1 MKKLIFIFALL
12 IACCFAAQAQDYKSA
27 IGLRFGYPT
36 SISFKHF
43 ISEPG
48 AIEVFAGTARRS
60 SFYRW
65 TNLGAMYQHHS
76 AISGADGLKWYVGGG
91 AAVYFWNYDSGLARR
106 DDYGST
112 SLGVMGALGLD
123 YKFADIPL
131 NLSADWVPTLFL
143 GDGYLSTFG
152 AGYGAFSARYTFK

>member
-1 MKKLIFIFALL
+1 MKKLIFSFALL
-12 IACCFAAQAQDYKSA
+12 MACCFVAQAQEYKTA
-27 IGLRFGYPT
+27 VGLRFGYPT

-76 AISGADGLKWYVGGG
+76 SIRGAEGLRWYAGGG
-91 AAVYFWNYDSGLARR
+91 AAFYFWNYDKGFNNRA
-106 DDYGST
+106 DYGAT
-112 SLGVMGALGLD
+112 SLGIMGVLGLD
-123 YKFADIPL
+123 YKFVEIPL
-131 NLSADWVPTLFL
+131 NLSIDWTPTLFL
-143 GDGYLSTFG
+143 GDVYVGNFG
-152 AGYGAFSARYTFK
+152 AGYAALSVRYTFQ

>member
-1 MKKLIFIFALL
+1 MKKLIFTFALL
-12 IACCFAAQAQDYKSA
+12 LACCLAAQAQDYKTA
-27 IGLRFGYPT
+27 LGLRFGYPT

-65 TNLGAMYQHHS
+65 TNLGLMYQHHS
-76 AISGADGLKWYVGGG
+76 EISSAEGLRWYAGGG
-91 AAVYFWNYDSGLARR
+91 AAIYFWSYDNGLARR

-112 SLGVMGALGLD
+112 SLGVIGVLGLD

-131 NLSADWVPTLFL
+131 NLSVDWIPTLFL
-143 GDGYLSTFG
+143 GDGYLDNFRP
-152 AGYGAFSARYTFK
+152 GYGALSARYTFN